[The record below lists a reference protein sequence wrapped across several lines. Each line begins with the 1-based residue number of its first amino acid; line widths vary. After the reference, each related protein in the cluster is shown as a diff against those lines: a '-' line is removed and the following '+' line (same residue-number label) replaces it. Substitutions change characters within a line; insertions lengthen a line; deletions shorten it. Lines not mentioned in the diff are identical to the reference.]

1 MLKFQISREDAFSL
15 PLEGFSGLAVVLVV
29 GFVLTV
35 SIVVAAFLLSLF
47 YDSNITQL
55 DLSLRLIQIILLLI
69 IAVGV
74 LALVLSRRGSSEC

>member
-1 MLKFQISREDAFSL
+1 MLKFQISREHAFSL
-15 PLEGFSGLAVVLVV
+15 ALEGFSGLAVVLVV
-29 GFVLTV
+29 GFVLSV

-69 IAVGV
+69 LAVGV

>member
-1 MLKFQISREDAFSL
+1 MLKFQVSREDAFSL
-15 PLEGFSGLAVVLVV
+15 ALEGFSGLAVVLVV